1 MKPRSPAESEG
12 RWQNW
17 RFGRHG
23 MHSVNIYKW
32 GTIEKT
38 DLPNIVRL
46 QGHTRHYLCLWLSH
60 IVSNYVSSYESWR
73 MKRHV

>member
-1 MKPRSPAESEG
+1 
-12 RWQNW
+12 
-17 RFGRHG
+17 

-60 IVSNYVSSYESWR
+60 IVSNYASSYERWR
-73 MKRHV
+73 MKRHVLTDGRGEMVAARAGPH